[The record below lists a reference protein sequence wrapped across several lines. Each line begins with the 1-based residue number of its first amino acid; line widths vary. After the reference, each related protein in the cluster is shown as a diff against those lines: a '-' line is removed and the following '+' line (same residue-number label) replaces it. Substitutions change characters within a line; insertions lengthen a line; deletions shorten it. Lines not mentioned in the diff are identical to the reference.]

1 MFEIFSYLHIPFFLT
16 DVIVH
21 CVSCTK
27 SRHKLM
33 CQVEKKKN
41 CIQLKNTTMDNLKY
55 FIQTF
60 NSFVYSFS
68 ETIYSQ
74 TRWFFTLQKNN
85 LSCFLHFQAIKVKG
99 KYVLNKSRFTVRCSE
114 HVQSLNRHPCYSN
127 LCMAKEEAQREAATR
142 SATVLL
148 REGFASAQHQASTS
162 QVLTKVDSDLS
173 G

>member
-1 MFEIFSYLHIPFFLT
+1 MS
-16 DVIVH
+16 
-21 CVSCTK
+21 
-27 SRHKLM
+27 SR
-33 CQVEKKKN
+33 KKMN
-41 CIQLKNTTMDNLKY
+41 CIQLKNTTIDNLKY

-114 HVQSLNRHPCYSN
+114 HVESLNRHPCYSN
-127 LCMAKEEAQREAATR
+127 LCLAKEEAQTRGRRTLCHGSPARRVRVCAA
-142 SATVLL
+142 SSFN
-148 REGFASAQHQASTS
+148 EPS
-162 QVLTKVDSDLS
+162 SDQS
-173 G
+173 